1 MPRVIIRPF
10 PTLDSLLLA
19 AAVFAVSGCLVFLLG
34 GEKANPRF
42 YAMVLAGLGL
52 VLLLYLGRRRG
63 RNNLDGVFIGPVLRT
78 SALVILVAAGGLW
91 LSLWLA
97 TPAADQVCADCDDPV
112 LKRRSEDCRRRLE
125 RVENMLSA
133 LKELAGGG
141 RDGLADSADFRAKF
155 NSVDGS
161 DYLLAD
167 CGGSEIDDHVRR
179 RDALIEELREY
190 YEKPTQQPLANIADA
205 ITKNPAKTADPEKP
219 PYAVETEPRG
229 IQDALPKVYVV
240 FDDPIQSA
248 PPGAGS
254 PGNGGSGTENPS
266 STRRRVEYR
275 AEFRPDLLKILLGGF
290 GFGWGAV
297 KITVEEVEGAV
308 EEVKKQ
314 NSGQPLEDLFDK
326 KSLTQTERNAFI
338 QKLVELGLLEEA
350 TGSEWSKSIR
360 IYLSQRLGMALCM
373 AISRDIGLSRMPSE
387 GTDLNELLTRRVGRS
402 PQDRIEI
409 DAEVRSCLEGLAGD
423 RTPRALDRYQ
433 KLVNASGG

>member
-1 MPRVIIRPF
+1 MPRAMIRLF

-19 AAVFAVSGCLVFLLG
+19 AAVFAVSGCLGFLMG
-34 GEKANPRF
+34 GEKANPWF
-42 YAMVLAGLGL
+42 YAMVLAGLSL
-52 VLLLYLGRRRG
+52 VLLLYFGRRRG
-63 RNNLDGVFIGPVLRT
+63 RNNLDGVFIGPVLRI
-78 SALVILVAAGGLW
+78 SALVILVGAGGLW
-91 LSLWLA
+91 LWLA
-97 TPAADQVCADCDDPV
+97 APAADPVCADCAPPGP
-112 LKRRSEDCRRRLE
+112 KQQSENCRQRLE

-133 LKELAGGG
+133 LKEIAGGG
-141 RDGLADSADFRAKF
+141 RDGLADSAEFRAKF

-161 DYLLAD
+161 DYLLVE
-167 CGGSEIDDHVRR
+167 CGGSEIDDHVHRR
-179 RDALIEELREY
+179 NALIKELREY
-190 YEKPTQQPLANIADA
+190 YERPTQQPLANIADA

-219 PYAVETEPRG
+219 PYAVETEPPG
-229 IQDALPKVYVV
+229 VQDALPKVYVV

-254 PGNGGSGTENPS
+254 PGNGGSGTENPP

-275 AEFRPDLLKILLGGF
+275 AEFRPDLLKIILG

-297 KITVEEVEGAV
+297 KITVEEVEGAI

-314 NSGQPLEDLFDK
+314 NSGQPLDDLFDK
-326 KSLTQTERNAFI
+326 KNLTQTERNAFI

-350 TGSEWSKSIR
+350 AGSEWSKSMK
-360 IYLSQRLGMALCM
+360 IYISQRLGTALCT
-373 AISRDIGLSRMPSE
+373 AISRDIGLSPMPSR

-409 DAEVRSCLEGLAGD
+409 DAEVRGCLEGLAGD

-433 KLVNASGG
+433 KVVNASGG